1 YTCISSERYRALSW
15 VTRSR
20 NPVTLE
26 TAMSNVFMGTP
37 RPFRKSFKRA
47 SPCLSSVPLYSGFPL
62 DTQIAEVDCAHCGAK
77 FTMKRAWQ
85 SFLAMLA
92 VLQTGMNETQGNRLC
107 QSNTDY
113 RRGEFTTM
121 RKSRKICSVL
131 LLQK

>member
-1 YTCISSERYRALSW
+1 MNDRHSDAVR
-15 VTRSR
+15 V
-20 NPVTLE
+20 
-26 TAMSNVFMGTP
+26 
-37 RPFRKSFKRA
+37 
-47 SPCLSSVPLYSGFPL
+47 
-62 DTQIAEVDCAHCGAK
+62 AEVDCAHCGAK

-121 RKSRKICSVL
+121 RKITKNLFRSSPAKVTQWSSCHGEDRF
-131 LLQK
+131 